1 MTVDK
6 VLEAGADLDREI
18 RLPRMQQGPQ
28 PQHLLITLLGDYWYA
43 RTEHLPSAA
52 LVALLGE
59 FGISQVAARAALS
72 RLARRGL
79 LEVSKQGRRTYYA
92 LTGRATRVLSGGV
105 QRIMSFGM
113 TARPWDGS
121 WRIAIFSVPEEQRD
135 LRHSARARLRWL
147 GFAPLYDGVWI
158 SPNDVAADAA
168 AALAGLGVRS
178 YSVMAAQAPVGVPQG
193 QDPLDAWDLA
203 ELRDGYERF
212 VSEREDLLRRAR
224 DGAVSTS
231 EALLA
236 RTDVMDTWRQFPNLD
251 PELPAEL
258 LPEDWPLQRAH
269 DMFARLYDNLGPLAE
284 IRVRQIVTRFSDELG
299 ALVRHHTTGSVLDRA
314 RLPIATDSV

>member
-1 MTVDK
+1 MDVMTVDK
-6 VLEAGADLDREI
+6 VREPASDLEQEI

-79 LEVSKQGRRTYYA
+79 LEISKEGRRTYYA
-92 LTGRATRVLSGGV
+92 LTGRATSLLSGGV

-158 SPNDVAADAA
+158 CPHEVEADAA
-168 AALAGLGVRS
+168 EALGGLGVQS
-178 YSVMAAQAPVGVPQG
+178 YSVLAAQAPPGVPQG
-193 QDPLDAWDLA
+193 LDPLDAWDLA
-203 ELRDGYERF
+203 ELRAGYDRF
-212 VSEREDLLRRAR
+212 VDEREDLLRRAR
-224 DGAVSTS
+224 DGAVSTA

-236 RTDVMDTWRQFPNLD
+236 RTDVMDTWRHFPNLD
-251 PELPAEL
+251 PELPMEL
-258 LPEDWPLQRAH
+258 LPADWPLKRAH
-269 DMFARLYDNLGPLAE
+269 DVFAELYDHLGPLAE
-284 IRVRQIVTRFSDELG
+284 IRVRQIVARFSDELG
-299 ALVRHHTTGSVLDRA
+299 ALVRHHTTGSVLGRG
-314 RLPIATDSV
+314 

>member
-1 MTVDK
+1 MTIEK
-6 VLEAGADLDREI
+6 VRDEAPGADLDREI

-79 LEVSKQGRRTYYA
+79 LEVSKEGRRTYYA
-92 LTGRATRVLSGGV
+92 MTDSASAMLRGGAR
-105 QRIMSFGM
+105 RIMSFGM
-113 TARPWDGS
+113 TARTWDGS

-135 LRHSARARLRWL
+135 LRHAARGRLRWL

-158 SPNDVAADAA
+158 SPHDVAGDAA
-168 AALAGLGVRS
+168 EALDGLGVRS
-178 YSVMAAQAPVGVPQG
+178 YSVLAAQAPPGVPQG
-193 QDPLDAWDLA
+193 LDPLCAWDLA
-203 ELRDGYERF
+203 ELRSSYDRF
-212 VSEREDLLRRAR
+212 VSEREALLRRAL
-224 DGAVSTS
+224 DGAVSTA

-236 RTDVMDTWRQFPNLD
+236 RTDLMDTWRHFPNLD

-258 LPEDWPLQRAH
+258 LPPDWPRKRAH
-269 DMFARLYDNLGPLAE
+269 DMFAQLYDHLGPLAE
-284 IRVRQIVTRFSDELG
+284 IRVRQIVERFSDELG
-299 ALVRHHTTGSVLDRA
+299 ALVRHHTTRSMLGLG
-314 RLPIATDSV
+314 